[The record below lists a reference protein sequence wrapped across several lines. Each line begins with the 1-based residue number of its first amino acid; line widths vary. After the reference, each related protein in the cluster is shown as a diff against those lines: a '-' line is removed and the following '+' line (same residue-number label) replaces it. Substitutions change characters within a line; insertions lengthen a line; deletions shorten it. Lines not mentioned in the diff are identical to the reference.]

1 MILEALHDVF
11 TIVKFFFGL
20 GALAGLLG
28 IGLVF
33 LWSLGRAVVRWAL
46 QGQPAE
52 RYVAARKLFLEM

>member
-33 LWSLGRAVVRWAL
+33 VWFLGRAVVRWVL
-46 QGQPAE
+46 RGQPAD
-52 RYVAARKLFLEM
+52 RHAAVRKLFLEV